1 MGVDYSF
8 ALLYRTYGGRHHEP
22 TDHKDALKE
31 AGQIRQGGG
40 KAACRGGGQDS
51 SRLLHR
57 RRYTVPGTLDYVPPG
72 KKDGCI
78 PSHERYFPSPRPPLY
93 PVIVNIHGGG
103 LIMGSKEFN
112 AKFCLELCRRGFV
125 VLSLEYRLIPDVD
138 VFQQFDDVA
147 RGMDQAIETLLMFH
161 GDPDRVFV
169 VGNSAG
175 AYLATYVCAM
185 QNAPELAKAAN
196 VQPSYLDV
204 KALGLISGMFYTCR
218 MDKIGLSLPTYLYG
232 EHYKRSAFYPYTNPE
247 HPDIIQ
253 NLPPCYLITS
263 HDDML
268 QRYTLDFANA
278 LRKGNAPYSLA
289 NYPKDKRLT
298 HAFSVFHPEL
308 DSSQEAI
315 DGMTDYFLKR

>member
-1 MGVDYSF
+1 MNRLITKMF
-8 ALLYRTYGGRHHEP
+8 
-22 TDHKDALKE
+22 LKE
-31 AGQIRQGGG
+31 RG
-40 KAACRGGGQDS
+40 KFDEALEKQLAEEEIIIPPDCCIAADVPFRGRWTTFHPEKRMDVYHPMS
-51 SRLLHR
+51 AIFHLNDH
-57 RRYTVPGTLDYVPPG
+57 
-72 KKDGCI
+72 
-78 PSHERYFPSPRPPLY
+78 PLY
-93 PVIVNIHGGG
+93 PVIINIHGGG
-103 LIMGSKEFN
+103 LIMGDKEFN
-112 AKFCLELCRRGFV
+112 TKFCLELCRRGFV

-169 VGNSAG
+169 VGDSAG

-204 KALGLISGMFYTCR
+204 KALGLISGMFYTR
-218 MDKIGLSLPTYLYG
+218 RLDKIGLSLPTYLYG
-232 EHYKRSAFYPYTNPE
+232 EHYKKSAFYPYTNPE

-268 QRYTLDFANA
+268 QRYTLDFANV
-278 LRKGNAPYSLA
+278 LRKNNAPYSLI

-308 DSSQEAI
+308 DASQKAI

>member
-1 MGVDYSF
+1 MNRLITKM
-8 ALLYRTYGGRHHEP
+8 LLRERDKFDEAEEKQLAEEEITIPPDCCIAADIPFRGRWTTFHPAKRMDVYHP
-22 TDHKDALKE
+22 MSAIFRLHDH
-31 AGQIRQGGG
+31 
-40 KAACRGGGQDS
+40 
-51 SRLLHR
+51 
-57 RRYTVPGTLDYVPPG
+57 
-72 KKDGCI
+72 
-78 PSHERYFPSPRPPLY
+78 PLY

-112 AKFCLELCRRGFV
+112 TKFCLELCRRGFV

-169 VGNSAG
+169 VGDSAG
-175 AYLATYVCAM
+175 AYLAIYVCAM
-185 QNAPELAKAAN
+185 QNAPGLAKAAN

-232 EHYKRSAFYPYTNPE
+232 EHYKKSAFYPYTNPE

-253 NLPPCYLITS
+253 NLPSCYLITS

-278 LRKGNAPYSLA
+278 LRKGNAPYSLV

-308 DSSQEAI
+308 DASQEAI

>member
-1 MGVDYSF
+1 MNR
-8 ALLYRTYGGRHHEP
+8 LITKML
-22 TDHKDALKE
+22 LKE
-31 AGQIRQGGG
+31 RDKFN
-40 KAACRGGGQDS
+40 KAEENQLEKESIQSPPDCCVVANVPFRGHWVS
-51 SRLLHR
+51 FHPEKRLDVYRPMSTISHLH
-57 RRYTVPGTLDYVPPG
+57 D
-72 KKDGCI
+72 
-78 PSHERYFPSPRPPLY
+78 HPLY

-112 AKFCLELCRRGFV
+112 TKFCLELCRRGFV

-147 RGMDQAIETLLMFH
+147 RGMDQAIETLLMFN

-169 VGNSAG
+169 VGDSAG

-196 VQPSYLDV
+196 VKPSYLDV

-218 MDKIGLSLPTYLYG
+218 MDKIGLSMPTYLYG
-232 EHYKRSAFYPYTNPE
+232 EHYKKSAFYPYTNPE

-253 NLPPCYLITS
+253 SLPPCYLITS
-263 HDDML
+263 HDDTL

-278 LRKGNAPYSLA
+278 LRKGNIPYSLA

-308 DSSQEAI
+308 VASQKAI